1 MQYSSV
7 IEAAQ
12 AAKQLRLL
20 TFNGK
25 QVQLDYYPLSLFSRG
40 VLFFVGRDLQ
50 DYGDV
55 GELI

>member
-25 QVQLDYYPLSLFSRG
+25 QVQVDYYPLSLFSRG
-40 VLFFVGRDLQ
+40 VGGMMQEVRNRIMVRLAS
-50 DYGDV
+50 
-55 GELI
+55 

>member
-25 QVQLDYYPLSLFSRG
+25 QVQVDYYPLSLFSRG
-40 VLFFVGRDLQ
+40 VGRMVEEVRNRIMARLAS
-50 DYGDV
+50 
-55 GELI
+55 

>member
-25 QVQLDYYPLSLFSRG
+25 QVQVDYHPLSLFSRG
-40 VLFFVGRDLQ
+40 VGGMMQEVRNRIMVRLAS
-50 DYGDV
+50 
-55 GELI
+55 